1 MDCMAAWA
9 AGEQTMSTPMILA
22 LALGLAMDTFAVAIA
37 ASVMLG
43 SVSSRQIF
51 RFAFHFGLFQM
62 TMPIVGWAAGLSFEV
77 WIKAWDH
84 WVAFGLLSFIGGKA
98 IAGAFRSGED
108 DAQAADPTRG
118 LSLIVL
124 SFATSIDALAVGISF
139 AVLDVHIWSAVVI
152 IGVVTGLVTMTGMLI
167 GSRLGSRFGKRIEIL
182 GGFILILIGLKILV
196 EHLTQ

>member
-1 MDCMAAWA
+1 
-9 AGEQTMSTPMILA
+9 MSLPMIIA
-22 LALGLAMDTFAVAIA
+22 VALGLAMDTFAVAIA

-43 SVSSRQIF
+43 GASPRQIF
-51 RFAFHFGLFQM
+51 RFAFHFGMFQM
-62 TMPIVGWAAGLSFEV
+62 IMPIIGWGAGLSFEQ

-84 WVAFGLLSFIGGKA
+84 WVAFGLLSFIGIKA
-98 IAGAFRSGED
+98 IAGAFGSEED
-108 DAQAADPTRG
+108 ASQTADPTRG

-152 IGVVTGLVTMTGMLI
+152 IGVVTGLVTMIGMLI

-182 GGFILILIGLKILV
+182 GGLILILIGLKILI
-196 EHLTQ
+196 EHLAQ